1 MILQSS
7 KSGTNHEQ
15 DESQSELK
23 SFGDFFTGNDQ
34 QVEENA
40 IPNFDNLPS
49 NSMDDDGD
57 GSLRESV
64 DKKSETEQSEEQL

>member
-1 MILQSS
+1 M
-7 KSGTNHEQ
+7 
-15 DESQSELK
+15 
-23 SFGDFFTGNDQ
+23 
-34 QVEENA
+34 EENA